1 MSNRTDIRTLSKEQL
16 ITQLE
21 QLGEKPF
28 RAKQIYEWLWQKS
41 AVDFDDMTNLS
52 KELREKLK
60 AHFVIQSISAY
71 KVQKSNDGTIKSAFQ
86 LHDKHLIEGV
96 LALRAWFLSGETSQ
110 KVDKKEGDR
119 WRIYKLN
126 EIDKI
131 NILETKIFF
140 YRPLYNKWDKN
151 FKRIELFFDQPD

>member
-1 MSNRTDIRTLSKEQL
+1 MSNQTDIRTLSKEQL

-60 AHFVIQSISAY
+60 AHFVIHSIFGLQSAEI
-71 KVQKSNDGTIKSAFQ
+71 QRW
-86 LHDKHLIEGV
+86 HDKIC
-96 LALRAWFLSGETSQ
+96 LSTT
-110 KVDKKEGDR
+110 R
-119 WRIYKLN
+119 
-126 EIDKI
+126 
-131 NILETKIFF
+131 
-140 YRPLYNKWDKN
+140 
-151 FKRIELFFDQPD
+151 

>member
-1 MSNRTDIRTLSKEQL
+1 MTQKEK
-16 ITQLE
+16 E
-21 QLGEKPF
+21 N
-28 RAKQIYEWLWQKS
+28 
-41 AVDFDDMTNLS
+41 VD
-52 KELREKLK
+52 KLK
-60 AHFVIQSISAY
+60 EAMNKNNAVTFIY
-71 KVQKSNDGTIKSAFQ
+71 KNQLTIVEPY
-86 LHDKHLIEGV
+86 LIGELYDKFKNHLFEGEW
-96 LALRAWFLSGETSQ
+96 ALRAWFLNGETSL

-131 NILETKIFF
+131 TILDTKIFF

>member
-1 MSNRTDIRTLSKEQL
+1 LPIKTDIRTLSKEQL

-86 LHDKHLIEGV
+86 LHDKH
-96 LALRAWFLSGETSQ
+96 
-110 KVDKKEGDR
+110 
-119 WRIYKLN
+119 
-126 EIDKI
+126 I
-131 NILETKIFF
+131 N
-140 YRPLYNKWDKN
+140 
-151 FKRIELFFDQPD
+151 